1 MRILS
6 EEEVFMTNVMANVM
20 RNRSRRKNG
29 QKEVI
34 VLSYRDLTTAA
45 FRVFFNVLL
54 FLVAIKIATMIWSD
68 PSLVNRMMDQYRGAY
83 VNHIRDLQYAWCH
96 TCFDLLKMAL
106 VSLF

>member
-6 EEEVFMTNVMANVM
+6 KEEVFMSNVMANTM
-20 RNRSRRKNG
+20 RKRSRRKNR

-34 VLSYRDLTTAA
+34 ILSYRDLTTAA

-68 PSLVNRMMDQYRGAY
+68 PSLVNRVMDQYRGTYA
-83 VNHIRDLQYAWCH
+83 NHISDLQYAWYH
-96 TCFDLLKMAL
+96 TCFDLLKMA
-106 VSLF
+106 VTSLF